1 MDLILGTC
9 IIYCYYKTCHLTNI
23 TFPSL
28 CCFLTRIPCPR
39 LCSIH
44 FVVTQSLYSR
54 PRSPRVLIWTR
65 VSNPAFVAP
74 SRRDSRVCDF
84 RVCYF
89 LRLVFPAMRFPRLRP
104 SHPMLK
110 PAFPCAHSNSIYFSL
125 PGLLPYFLSNALT
138 RRFPGFRISE
148 ISLRFRRVIS
158 LSSCLTIL
166 LVMRVFSLPLD
177 FPIFIG
183 RLVFFMIYAVWN

>member
-1 MDLILGTC
+1 M
-9 IIYCYYKTCHLTNI
+9 
-23 TFPSL
+23 
-28 CCFLTRIPCPR
+28 
-39 LCSIH
+39 
-44 FVVTQSLYSR
+44 
-54 PRSPRVLIWTR
+54 
-65 VSNPAFVAP
+65 AP

-166 LVMRVFSLPLD
+166 LVMRVFSLSPLTFLFHWSTCIIHD
-177 FPIFIG
+177 LCCLELTPSLI
-183 RLVFFMIYAVWN
+183 VFNYYSIT